1 VNVNAW
7 LVQFHVDERH
17 REVRRDLAD
26 VDRLHKLLMKLLPD
40 DLGSDAR
47 ALAGLLFRVERRPG
61 ATRLLVQTRLEPD
74 LHRLPAGYA
83 RADVR
88 PLGPFLDRLTAGTAV
103 HYRLTANAAKRGGR
117 GAGKQEGKIIPLR
130 GADAD
135 DWWSRRAADCG
146 LALRTLVGTPLD
158 DVTGE
163 RNGGG
168 RVRHALTRFDGVGV
182 VADADAA
189 RRAVLDGV
197 GRAKSY
203 GAGLLSLAPL
213 GAGR

>member
-1 VNVNAW
+1 MNAW
-7 LVQFHVDERH
+7 LVQIHVDERH
-17 REVRRDLAD
+17 REARRELAD
-26 VDRLHKLLMKLLPD
+26 VDRLHKILMKLLPD
-40 DLGSDAR
+40 DLGDDAR
-47 ALAGLLFRVERRPG
+47 ALAGLLFRVEQRAA

-74 LHRLPAGYA
+74 LRRLPVGYA

-88 PLGPFLDRLTAGTAV
+88 PLGPFLEKLAAGACV
-103 HYRLTANAAKRGGR
+103 HYRITANPVKRGGR
-117 GAGKQEGKIIPLR
+117 HAGAQSGKIIPLR

-135 DWWSRRAADCG
+135 AWWSRRAADCG

-158 DVTGE
+158 DVTGG
-163 RNGGG
+163 RDGGG

-182 VADADAA
+182 IVDPDAA

-213 GAGR
+213 AAGR